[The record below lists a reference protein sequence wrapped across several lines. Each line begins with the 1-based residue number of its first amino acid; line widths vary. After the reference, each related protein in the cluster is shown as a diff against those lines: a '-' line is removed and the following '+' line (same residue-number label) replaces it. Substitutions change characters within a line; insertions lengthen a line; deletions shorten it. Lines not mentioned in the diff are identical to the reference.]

1 MSVAVATARLRTA
14 CALACVCLTLA
25 PAGCGPARVEVPDV
39 LGMTVPQ
46 ATEALDAAGF
56 GVGAVK
62 DFREFETT
70 PTVFGQVPPAGEVLE
85 RGASVDLVLTYD
97 CYRCR

>member
-1 MSVAVATARLRTA
+1 MSVAVPRVRLRA
-14 CALACVCLTLA
+14 AYALACVCLA
-25 PAGCGPARVEVPDV
+25 FAAAGCGPARAEVPDV
-39 LGMTVPQ
+39 LGKTVPQ
-46 ATEALDAAGF
+46 ATKALDAAGLK
-56 GVGAVK
+56 VGAVK

-70 PTVFGQVPPAGEVLE
+70 PTVFGQVPPAGELLK